1 MSNIL
6 DLINFEEII
15 QLMESIKAL
24 GLSLVGLYSD
34 VFGWLGN
41 TTLIALTAGIAIAI
55 ILRVLGR

>member
-1 MSNIL
+1 MKDIL

-34 VFGWLGN
+34 TFGWLGN